1 MMWCLRPAHQDDVHP
16 RRTSYFADQL
26 TTGTHAS
33 SGNAVPHLSELF
45 QRVRRVAQ
53 YLRTSPDIANPR
65 ELFWSLAPLDGTPA
79 SPESFGWYA
88 ERARKVAIP
97 NDLSVVVCLDEASA
111 LLAVSSDHVGGYL
124 RAVRE
129 AATNVGITLVLSDTH
144 SKITNF
150 IPPSASRMASSTSL
164 AGSNGPPL
172 PWITFNVFDLNHQ
185 SRLSLSAALNE
196 ASDETSDAFQPHC
209 TLQLGRPLWYA
220 LVAQGKP
227 LAQVRRTAAMKLLCN
242 NSVELPST
250 LSVSQALALMSSRVV
265 LHTARSFDQS
275 TAVASHMATCI
286 SISNDRREIHARYFS
301 EPILA
306 DAAAFVMR
314 QPDRLVQV
322 LEQMATLW
330 SKADTSQGQR
340 GEATFQLLACLIKDT
355 LVMAHATDQRTAEI
369 LFTAEVSAREFL
381 YTLTEGCIN
390 ARLAGTSLLPTQW
403 HIGLSLAAHLSL
415 TRFSFFSSRWL
426 GCAVAGSYSLV
437 HAL

>member
-1 MMWCLRPAHQDDVHP
+1 MMWCLRSAHQQEVYPH
-16 RRTSYFADQL
+16 RTSYFADQL
-26 TTGTHAS
+26 TTSTR
-33 SGNAVPHLSELF
+33 GNALTHLSELF

-53 YLRTSPDIANPR
+53 YLRTLPNIANPR
-65 ELFWSLAPLDGTPA
+65 ELFWSLAPLDGVLA
-79 SPESFGWYA
+79 SPESFEWYA

-97 NDLSVVVCLDEASA
+97 SDLSVVVCLDEASA

-124 RAVRE
+124 RAIRE

-172 PWITFNVFDLNHQ
+172 PWLTFNVFDLNHQ

-286 SISNDRREIHARYFS
+286 SISHAREIHARYFS

-306 DAAAFVMR
+306 DAAAFVMS
-314 QPDRLVQV
+314 QPNRLVQV
-322 LEQMATLW
+322 LEHMATLW
-330 SKADTSQGQR
+330 SKADTDQGQR
-340 GEATFQLLACLIKDT
+340 GEVTFQLLACLIKDM
-355 LVMAHATDQRTAEI
+355 LVMAHATDHRTAEI
-369 LFTAEVSAREFL
+369 LFTAQVSAREFL
-381 YTLTEGCIN
+381 CTLTEHCID
-390 ARLAGTSLLPTQW
+390 ARLAGTSLLGTRW
-403 HIGLSLAAHLSL
+403 HNVLNLAAHLSL
-415 TRFSFFSSRWL
+415 TRLSFFSSRWL
-426 GCAVAGSYSLV
+426 RCAVAGSYSLV